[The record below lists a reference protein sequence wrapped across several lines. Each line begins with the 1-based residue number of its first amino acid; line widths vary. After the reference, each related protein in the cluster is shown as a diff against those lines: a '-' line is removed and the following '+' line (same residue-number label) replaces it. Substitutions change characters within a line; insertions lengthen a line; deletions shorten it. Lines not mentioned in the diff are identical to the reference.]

1 MADQERIF
9 LTRWIQLAQGCPEPV
24 AQYKAIP
31 ARKFRWDYAW
41 VDHKILLE
49 VQGGTWSGGAHARGA
64 GIRRDADKN
73 NLAVAAGWR
82 CFYATADLLR
92 DDPSLLISQIKGL
105 ISKSELV
112 DIHGA

>member
-9 LTRWIQLAQGCPEPV
+9 LTRWLQLAQSWPEPV
-24 AQYKAIP
+24 PQYKAIVG
-31 ARKFRWDYAW
+31 RQFKWDYAW
-41 VDHKILLE
+41 PEHKILLE

-82 CFYATADLLR
+82 CFYATSDLLR
-92 DDPSLLISQIKGL
+92 EAPDTLVSQIKRL
-105 ISKSELV
+105 ISEWELV
-112 DIHGA
+112 GRHET